1 MAKAIE
7 IRPSQTPAPADL
19 REDRSRKLDAARLD
33 HAEALLDSLRTLQTL
48 SDTHTLEFIRGLL
61 GAGDEVLNQVVSVLT
76 SPQSTRT
83 LRNLLILTEILGT
96 VNPDKLHKIAETVT
110 PLVAEQSTEPPS
122 LVHIGKRLFSK
133 DSRRALGTGVAVLE
147 AIGRSLDTGADI
159 KRSV

>member
-19 REDRSRKLDAARLD
+19 REDRSRKLDAARLE

-61 GAGDEVLNQVVSVLT
+61 GAGDEVLNQVVSVIT

-83 LRNLLILTEILGT
+83 LRNLLILSEVLGS
-96 VNPDKLHKIAETVT
+96 VNPDALHKIADNVT
-110 PLVAEQSTEPPS
+110 PLVAAQTSEPPS
-122 LVHIGKRLFSK
+122 LFAISKRLFSK

-147 AIGRSLDTGADI
+147 AIGRSLDTGADV
-159 KRSV
+159 KRSI